1 MTKLSPTSK
10 ICAVIPFYN
19 EQPFILSVV
28 LKTLNYVDKI
38 FAINDGSIDGSENL
52 IHDIENVSLLNLNL
66 NYGKGKALQVGFDE
80 IVKNDFDIVVTID
93 GDNQHDPKNI
103 PEFIDKL
110 KDFDIVVGNR
120 LTNTNSMPF
129 QRILSNRITSFLMS
143 LKTGQ
148 NILDSQ
154 CGFRAYKKEVLQ
166 SVRTNYF
173 GYEAESEILIYAAR
187 RGFKIG
193 FVSIPTIYGDEKSKM
208 NPLKAILGFIKV
220 MLL

>member
-38 FAINDGSIDGSENL
+38 IAINDGSIDGSENIIKDL
-52 IHDIENVSLLNLNL
+52 EKVILLNLNF
-66 NYGKGKALQVGFDE
+66 NCGKGKALQVGFDE
-80 IVKNDFDIVVTID
+80 IVKDDFDIVVTID

-187 RGFKIG
+187 RGYKIG

-220 MLL
+220 LFK